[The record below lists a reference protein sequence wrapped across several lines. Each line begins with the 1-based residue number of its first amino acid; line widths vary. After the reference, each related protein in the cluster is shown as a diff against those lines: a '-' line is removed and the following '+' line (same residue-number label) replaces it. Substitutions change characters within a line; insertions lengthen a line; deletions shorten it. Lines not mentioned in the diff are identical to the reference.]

1 MSSPDDSREPLV
13 AAILRATADL
23 SSGRHAHVQA
33 VAERLG
39 LAVTDV
45 ECLRLLA
52 AEGAVP
58 VGRIGELTALTT
70 GATTRMVDRLE
81 QAGFVR
87 RLPDPADRR
96 RVIVEPVADRV
107 AVVAAAFDPVDRA
120 IRSALDGAPDPAL
133 RDLAGYLDASA
144 AAVRGVTSDARG
156 TAPADDASTAS
167 AAPVAGAT
175 SGRLVFVTG
184 APRVAISGD
193 RGLGAE
199 LYRGRF
205 GGAVPSAR
213 VRGGVITIRYPR
225 FAWFDWRSRVAGE
238 WVEASAHWRRDM
250 TELVLNAGLPWRVEL
265 RGGATGVRLDAR
277 ELRLEAFDLHGG
289 ASSVDLA
296 LGRPDGVV
304 LVHVRGGLKD
314 ATITRPSGVAVSL
327 AVTGGYRSASLDG
340 VEAWNGGRIETHGA
354 TAAANRFEIA
364 ISGGANTVRVTAASG
379 RGDRGQ

>member
-1 MSSPDDSREPLV
+1 MSSPEDSREPLV

-23 SSGRHAHVQA
+23 STSRSAHVGA

-39 LAVTDV
+39 LAATDV

-52 AEGAVP
+52 AEGAMP

-96 RVIVEPVADRV
+96 RVIVEPVPYKV
-107 AVVAAAFDPVDRA
+107 AGVAASFDPVDAA
-120 IRSALDGAPDPAL
+120 IRRVLDGIPNPGL
-133 RDLAGYLDASA
+133 RDLAGYLDASV
-144 AAVRGVTSDARG
+144 AAVRGVTDTARDAQ
-156 TAPADDASTAS
+156 PADDASTAS

-184 APRVAISGD
+184 APKVVISAD
-193 RGLGAE
+193 RSLGAE

-213 VRGGVITIRYPR
+213 VRGGVVTIRYPR

-238 WVEASAHWRRDM
+238 WLEASAHWRRDV
-250 TELVLNAGLPWRVEL
+250 TELVLNASLPWRVEL
-265 RGGATGVRLDAR
+265 RGGVTGLRLDATD
-277 ELRLEAFDLHGG
+277 LRLEAFDLHGG
-289 ASSVDLA
+289 AGFLELA
-296 LGRPDGVV
+296 LGHPAGIVP
-304 LVHVRGGLKD
+304 VHIRGGVKE
-314 ATITRPSGVAVSL
+314 ATITRPAGVAVTL
-327 AVTGGYRSASLDG
+327 VVTGGHRKATLDG
-340 VEAWNGGRIETHGA
+340 VAVPRGGRIESEGA
-354 TAAANRFEIA
+354 AGAADRFEIE
-364 ISGGANTVRVTAASG
+364 ISGGAYNVKVATA
-379 RGDRGQ
+379 

>member
-1 MSSPDDSREPLV
+1 MSSPEDSREPLV

-23 SSGRHAHVQA
+23 ASGRSAHVQA

-52 AEGAVP
+52 AEGAMP

-81 QAGFVR
+81 QAGYVR

-96 RVIVEPVADRV
+96 RVIVAPVADK
-107 AVVAAAFDPVDRA
+107 VAAVASAFDPVDAA
-120 IRSALDGAPDPAL
+120 IRRALDGLPDAGL
-133 RDLAGYLDASA
+133 RDLAGYLGASV
-144 AAVRGVTSDARG
+144 AAVRGVTDLARD

-184 APRVAISGD
+184 APKVVISAD
-193 RGLGAE
+193 RTLGAE

-213 VRGGVITIRYPR
+213 VRGGVVTIRYPR

-238 WVEASAHWRRDM
+238 WLEASAHWRRDM

-265 RGGATGVRLDAR
+265 RGGVTAVRLDAR

-289 ASSVDLA
+289 AGTVELE
-296 LGRPDGVV
+296 LGRPAG
-304 LVHVRGGLKD
+304 LVPIEIRGGLNN
-314 ATITRPSGVAVSL
+314 ATVTRPKGVAVRL
-327 AVTGGYRSASLDG
+327 AVTGGYRNATVDG
-340 VEAWNGGRIETHGA
+340 IAARGGGRIESVGA
-354 TAAANRFEIA
+354 GDTADCFEIEV
-364 ISGGANTVRVTAASG
+364 SGGANNVRVSAA
-379 RGDRGQ
+379 